1 VVVALARYAGA
12 RGEPECVLLLAAAL
26 RSLGRELGVPVA
38 VTRLAALE
46 AVETA
51 YRDELDAETAARAA
65 AAGEAMTVE
74 SLREYLAS
82 LE

>member
-1 VVVALARYAGA
+1 MVVALARYAGA

-51 YRDELDAETAARAA
+51 YRDELDRKRPPVRRLPA
-65 AAGEAMTVE
+65 EAMTVE